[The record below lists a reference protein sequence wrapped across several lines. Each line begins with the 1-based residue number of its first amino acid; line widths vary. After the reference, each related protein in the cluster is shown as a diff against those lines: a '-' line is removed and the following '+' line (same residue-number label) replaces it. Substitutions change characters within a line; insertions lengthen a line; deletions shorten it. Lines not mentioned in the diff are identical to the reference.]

1 MLCYLFSFS
10 FSSHVKLSHI
20 EVYCTPSSA
29 LHIREFVVGICCES
43 LPWLFAERICRNN
56 LSWEFATRICHG
68 YLPREF
74 AVAICRGFFVFV
86 SKSIFVYVRKSCLHG
101 SKPFLYLSKFFL
113 SVRFCLLTV
122 FLFVIVVA
130 VMGPRTSINILETTV

>member
-1 MLCYLFSFS
+1 MALLLVFILFSY
-10 FSSHVKLSHI
+10 VKLSHI

-56 LSWEFATRICHG
+56 LSWEFAAGICHG
-68 YLPREF
+68 YLPWEF
-74 AVAICRGFFVFV
+74 AVAICRGGFVFV
-86 SKSIFVYVRKSCLHG
+86 SKSIFVYVRKSCLLG
-101 SKPFLYLSKFFL
+101 SKPFLCLSKTFL